1 MKFRVAEAKTKDV
14 GRGIARVDPDYM
26 DQLNVTVGDIV
37 AITGKR
43 KTYAKAMP
51 SFPDE
56 RGKGTIQ
63 IDGITRSNAN
73 IGLNEEVEVKRAD
86 IKSANM
92 AVLQPVEQFIQKEID
107 SRLLEGLPVCK
118 DDRIRLSIFGGRFDF
133 VVIDVNPKAG
143 IITKKTIIK
152 IHGKGVKDKE
162 AKRGFVSYE
171 DVGGLKN
178 QVQKIREM
186 IELPLK
192 YPELFE
198 RVGIDPPKGVLL
210 YGPPGTGKTLIA
222 KAVAYETDAHFTFVS
237 GPEIMGK
244 FYGESEARL
253 REIFADAER
262 NAPAI
267 VFIDEIDGIAPKREE
282 MGGEKQVE
290 RRVVA
295 QLLALMDG
303 LQQRGQ
309 VIVIAAT
316 NMQNLLDP
324 ALRRPGRFDREI
336 EIPIPDRE
344 GRREILEI
352 HIRGMPLSED
362 VDLEEIANTTHGYV
376 GADLAAL
383 CREAAMYALR
393 KVLPSVDFSK
403 DYIPYELLSG
413 LMVAKEDFTTAFME
427 IEPSALREVYVE
439 VPDVRWD
446 DVGGLEDVK
455 QAITEAVELPLK
467 RPDIFKYAD
476 VKPPKGILLH
486 GAPGTGKTLIAKAVA
501 HETQSNFISVKG
513 PQLLS
518 KYVGESERGLREIF
532 KKARAATPC
541 ILFFDE
547 IDSIAPIRG
556 HGSDSG
562 VTERVISQMLTEMD
576 GLEELKGVV
585 VLAAT
590 NRIDIVDPALL
601 RPGRFDRIFELPM
614 PDEQAR
620 HKIFKVHTKKK
631 PISKDVRLEELAKM
645 AEGFSGADIEAV
657 CNRAAMLAI
666 REFEG
671 DQGNQEEHKDI
682 SSFKINNIHLK
693 LAIEEVGK

>member
-1 MKFRVAEAKTKDV
+1 MRFRVAEAKTKDV
-14 GRGIARVDPDYM
+14 GRGIARFDPDYM
-26 DQLNVTVGDIV
+26 NELNVTIGDIV
-37 AITGKR
+37 EISGKR
-43 KTYAKAMP
+43 KTYAKVMP
-51 SFPDE
+51 SFPED
-56 RGKGTIQ
+56 RGHEALQ
-63 IDGITRSNAN
+63 IDGIMRSNAN
-73 IGLNEEVEVKRAD
+73 IGLNEEVEVKKAD
-86 IKSANM
+86 IKGANM
-92 AVLQPVEQFIQKEID
+92 VVLQPLEQFIQKEID
-107 SRLLEGLPVCK
+107 GRLLEGMPVCK
-118 DDRIRLSIFGGRFDF
+118 DDRIRLSMIGGGRFDF
-133 VVIDVNPKAG
+133 MVIDVNPEVG

-162 AKRGFVSYE
+162 GKRGFVSYE
-171 DVGGLKN
+171 DVGGLRN

-222 KAVAYETDAHFTFVS
+222 KAVAHETDAHFSFVT
-237 GPEIMGK
+237 GPEIVGK

-262 NAPAI
+262 NAPSI
-267 VFIDEIDGIAPKREE
+267 IFIDEIDSIAPKREE

-290 RRVVA
+290 RRIVA
-295 QLLALMDG
+295 QLLSLMDG
-303 LQQRGQ
+303 LKQRGR

-316 NMQNLLDP
+316 NMPNLLDP

-336 EIPIPDRE
+336 EVLIPDRE

-352 HIRGMPLSED
+352 HTRGMPLSED
-362 VDLEEIANTTHGYV
+362 VKLEEIANITHGYV

-383 CREAAMYALR
+383 CREAAMHALR
-393 KVLPSVDFSK
+393 KVLPQIDVSK
-403 DYIPYELLSG
+403 DYIPYEVLSE
-413 LMVAKEDFTTAFME
+413 LTVRKEDFTNAFME
-427 IEPSALREVYVE
+427 IEPSALREVFVE
-439 VPDVRWD
+439 IPDVRWD
-446 DVGGLEDVK
+446 DIGGLEDVK
-455 QAITEAVELPLK
+455 QVIIEAVELPLR
-467 RPDIFKYAD
+467 RPDMFIYAD

-501 HETQSNFISVKG
+501 NETQSNFISVKG

-518 KYVGESERGLREIF
+518 KYVGESERGIREIF
-532 KKARAATPC
+532 RKARAATPC

-601 RPGRFDRIFELPM
+601 RPGRFDITIELPK
-614 PDEQAR
+614 PDKRAR
-620 HKIFKVHTKKK
+620 YEIFKVHTKKK
-631 PISKDVRLEELAKM
+631 PISRDISLEELAKM
-645 AEGFSGADIEAV
+645 TEGFTGADIEAV

-666 REFEG
+666 RAFDEKK
-671 DQGNQEEHKDI
+671 NDI
-682 SSFKINNIHLK
+682 SSFEIRDEQFKR
-693 LAIEEVGK
+693 AIEEVGE

>member
-1 MKFRVAEAKTKDV
+1 MKLRISEAKTRDV
-14 GRGIARVDPDYM
+14 GRGIARIDPDYM
-26 DQLNVTVGDIV
+26 EQLKVTVGDIV
-37 AITGKR
+37 EITGKR
-43 KTYAKAMP
+43 KAYAKVMP
-51 SFPDE
+51 SSPED

-63 IDGITRSNAN
+63 IDGIMRSNAN
-73 IGLNEEVEVKRAD
+73 IGLNEEVEVKGAD
-86 IKSANM
+86 IKGANM
-92 AVLQPVEQFIQKEID
+92 VILQPVGQFIQREID
-107 SRLLEGLPVCK
+107 GRLLEGMPVCK
-118 DDRIRLSIFGGRFDF
+118 DDRIRPNVFGGRFDF
-133 VVIDVNPKAG
+133 IVIDVNPEVG

-152 IHGKGVKDKE
+152 IQGKEIKDKE
-162 AKRGFVSYE
+162 GKRGFVSYE
-171 DVGGLKN
+171 DVGGLRN

-198 RVGIDPPKGVLL
+198 RAGIDPPKGVLL

-222 KAVAYETDAHFTFVS
+222 KAVANETDAHFSFVT
-237 GPEIMGK
+237 GPEIVGK

-262 NAPAI
+262 NAPSI
-267 VFIDEIDGIAPKREE
+267 IFLDEIDAIAPKREE

-290 RRVVA
+290 RRIVA
-295 QLLALMDG
+295 QLLSLMDG
-303 LQQRGQ
+303 LKQRGQ

-316 NMQNLLDP
+316 NMPNLLDP

-336 EIPIPDRE
+336 EVPIPDRA
-344 GRREILEI
+344 GREEILDI
-352 HIRGMPLSED
+352 YTRGMPLSAD
-362 VDLEEIANTTHGYV
+362 VNLDEIANITHGYV
-376 GADLAAL
+376 GADIAAL
-383 CREAAMYALR
+383 CREGAMHALR
-393 KVLPSVDFSK
+393 KVLPNIDFSK
-403 DYIPYELLSG
+403 DYIPYEVLSE
-413 LMVAKEDFTTAFME
+413 LMVEKEDFTNAFME
-427 IEPSALREVYVE
+427 IEPSALREVFVE
-439 VPDVRWD
+439 IPDVRWE

-455 QAITEAVELPLK
+455 QAIIEAVELPLN

-486 GAPGTGKTLIAKAVA
+486 GSPGTGKTLIAKAVA
-501 HETQSNFISVKG
+501 NETQSNFISVKG
-513 PQLLS
+513 PQLIS
-518 KYVGESERGLREIF
+518 KYVGESERGIREIF
-532 KKARAATPC
+532 RKARAATPC

-601 RPGRFDRIFELPM
+601 RPGRFDLVIELPM
-614 PDEQAR
+614 PDERAR
-620 HKIFKVHTKKK
+620 CEIFKVHTKKK
-631 PISKDVRLEELAKM
+631 PITKGIILEELARM
-645 AEGFSGADIEAV
+645 TEGFTGADIEAV

-666 REFEG
+666 REFDEKQNDIFSFEIRDEDFKRAVEG
-671 DQGNQEEHKDI
+671 VMK
-682 SSFKINNIHLK
+682 
-693 LAIEEVGK
+693 

>member
-1 MKFRVAEAKTKDV
+1 MKLRVSEAKTKDV
-14 GRGIARVDPDYM
+14 GRGIARVDPDCM
-26 DQLNVTVGDIV
+26 EKLTVTVGDFV
-37 AITGKR
+37 EITGKR
-43 KTYAKAMP
+43 KTYAKVMP
-51 SFPDE
+51 SFPED
-56 RGKGTIQ
+56 RGKGALQ

-73 IGLNEEVEVKRAD
+73 IGLNEEVEVTRAD
-86 IKSANM
+86 IKGANM
-92 AVLQPVEQFIQKEID
+92 VVLQPVEQFIQKEID
-107 SRLLEGLPVCK
+107 GRLLEGMPVCR
-118 DDRIRLSIFGGRFDF
+118 DDRIRLSIFGSRFDF
-133 VVIDVNPKAG
+133 MVIDVNPDVG
-143 IITKKTIIK
+143 IITEKTIIK
-152 IHGKGVKDKE
+152 IHGKEIKDKE
-162 AKRGFVSYE
+162 AKRGFLSYE
-171 DVGGLKN
+171 DIGGLRA

-222 KAVAYETDAHFTFVS
+222 KAVAHETDAYFSYVT
-237 GPEIMGK
+237 GPEVVGK

-262 NAPAI
+262 KAPSI
-267 VFIDEIDGIAPKREE
+267 IFIDEIDAIAPKREE

-290 RRVVA
+290 RRIVA
-295 QLLALMDG
+295 QLLSLMDG
-303 LQQRGQ
+303 LKQRGQ

-316 NMQNLLDP
+316 NMPNLLDP

-336 EIPIPDRE
+336 DVPIPDRE

-352 HIRGMPLSED
+352 HTRGMPLIENVNLD
-362 VDLEEIANTTHGYV
+362 EIANITHGYV

-383 CREAAMYALR
+383 CREAAMHALR
-393 KVLPSVDFSK
+393 KVLPHIDFSK
-403 DYIPYELLSG
+403 DYIPYEVLSE
-413 LMVAKEDFTTAFME
+413 LRVDKEDFSNAFLE
-427 IEPSALREVYVE
+427 IEPSALREVFVE
-439 VPDVRWD
+439 IPDVRWD
-446 DVGGLEDVK
+446 DVGGLEEVK
-455 QAITEAVELPLK
+455 QAILEAVELPLS
-467 RPDIFKYAD
+467 RSDIFKYAD
-476 VKPPKGILLH
+476 MKPPKGLLLH

-501 HETQSNFISVKG
+501 NETESNFISVKG

-518 KYVGESERGLREIF
+518 KYVGESERGIREIF
-532 KKARAATPC
+532 RKARAATPC

-601 RPGRFDRIFELPM
+601 RPGRFDLIIELPI
-614 PDEQAR
+614 PHER
-620 HKIFKVHTKKK
+620 TRYEIFKVHTKKK
-631 PISKDVRLEELAKM
+631 PISKDIRLEELAKM
-645 AEGFSGADIEAV
+645 TEGFTGADVEAV

-666 REFEG
+666 RAFDKEYT
-671 DQGNQEEHKDI
+671 DI
-682 SSFKINNIHLK
+682 SSFEINYEHFK
-693 LAIEEVGK
+693 RAIEEVKKRI

>member
-1 MKFRVAEAKTKDV
+1 MKLRVSEAKTKDV
-14 GRGIARVDPDYM
+14 GRGIARVDPDQM
-26 DQLNVTVGDIV
+26 EQLKVTVGDFVEI
-37 AITGKR
+37 AGKR

-51 SFPDE
+51 SFPED

-63 IDGITRSNAN
+63 IDGITRSNASV
-73 IGLNEEVEVKRAD
+73 GLNEEVEVKMAD

-92 AVLQPVEQFIQKEID
+92 VVLQPTEQFIQKEID

-118 DDRIRLSIFGGRFDF
+118 DDRIRLSIFGSRFDF
-133 VVIDVNPKAG
+133 VVIEVNPKVG

-210 YGPPGTGKTLIA
+210 YGAPGTGKTLIA
-222 KAVAYETDAHFTFVS
+222 KAVAYETVAHFTFVS

-267 VFIDEIDGIAPKREE
+267 IFIDEIDGIAPKREE
-282 MGGEKQVE
+282 LGGEKQVE

-295 QLLALMDG
+295 QLLSLMDG
-303 LQQRGQ
+303 LKQRGQ

-316 NMQNLLDP
+316 NMPNLLDP

-336 EIPIPDRE
+336 EISIPDRE
-344 GRREILEI
+344 GRREVLEI
-352 HIRGMPLSED
+352 HMRGMPLSED
-362 VDLEEIANTTHGYV
+362 VNLEEIANITHGYV

-383 CREAAMYALR
+383 CREAAMHALR
-393 KVLPSVDFSK
+393 KVLPSIDFSK
-403 DYIPYELLSG
+403 DYIPYELLSE
-413 LMVAKEDFTTAFME
+413 LMVEKEDFSNAFME
-427 IEPSALREVYVE
+427 IAPSALREVYVE

-455 QAITEAVELPLK
+455 QAIIEAVELPLR
-467 RPDIFKYAD
+467 RPDMFKYAD

-486 GAPGTGKTLIAKAVA
+486 GAPGTGKTLIAKAA
-501 HETQSNFISVKG
+501 ANETQSNFISVKG
-513 PQLLS
+513 PQLMS

-532 KKARAATPC
+532 RKARAATPC

-576 GLEELKGVV
+576 GMEELKGVV

-601 RPGRFDRIFELPM
+601 RPGRFDITLELPV
-614 PDEQAR
+614 PDERAR
-620 HKIFKVHTKKK
+620 YEIFKVHTKKK
-631 PISKDVRLEELAKM
+631 PLSKDIRLDELAKM
-645 AEGFSGADIEAV
+645 TEGFSGAEIEAV

-666 REFEG
+666 REFES
-671 DQGNQEEHKDI
+671 DNKDI
-682 SSFKINNIHLK
+682 SLLKIKDKYLK
-693 LAIEEVGK
+693 RAIEEIMK

>member
-14 GRGIARVDPDYM
+14 GRGIARVDPEYM
-26 DQLNVTVGDIV
+26 EQLNVTVGDFV
-37 AITGKR
+37 KITGNR
-43 KTYAKAMP
+43 DTYAKAMP
-51 SFPDE
+51 SFPED

-63 IDGITRSNAN
+63 IDGITRSNASV
-73 IGLNEEVEVKRAD
+73 GLNEEVEVKRAD

-92 AVLQPVEQFIQKEID
+92 VVLQPTGQFIQKEID

-118 DDRIRLSIFGGRFDF
+118 DDRIRLSIFGSRFDF
-133 VVIDVNPKAG
+133 VVIEVNPKVG

-162 AKRGFVSYE
+162 SKRGFVSYE
-171 DVGGLKN
+171 DVGGLRN

-222 KAVAYETDAHFTFVS
+222 KAVAYETVAHFTFVS

-267 VFIDEIDGIAPKREE
+267 IFIDEIDGIAPKREE

-295 QLLALMDG
+295 QLLSLMDG
-303 LQQRGQ
+303 LKQRGQ

-316 NMQNLLDP
+316 NMPNLLDP

-336 EIPIPDRE
+336 EIGIPDRE
-344 GRREILEI
+344 GRREVLEI
-352 HIRGMPLSED
+352 HTRGMPLPED
-362 VDLEEIANTTHGYV
+362 VNLEEIANITHGYV

-383 CREAAMYALR
+383 CREAAMHALR
-393 KVLPSVDFSK
+393 KVLPSIDFSK
-403 DYIPYELLSG
+403 DYIPYELLSE
-413 LMVAKEDFTTAFME
+413 LMVEKEDFSNAFME
-427 IEPSALREVYVE
+427 IAPSALREVYVE

-455 QAITEAVELPLK
+455 QAIIEAVELPLR
-467 RPDIFKYAD
+467 RPDMFKYAD
-476 VKPPKGILLH
+476 VQPPKGILLH
-486 GAPGTGKTLIAKAVA
+486 GAPGTGKTLIAKAA
-501 HETQSNFISVKG
+501 ANETQSNFISVKG
-513 PQLLS
+513 PQLMS

-532 KKARAATPC
+532 RKARAATPC

-576 GLEELKGVV
+576 GMEELKGVV

-601 RPGRFDRIFELPM
+601 RPGRFDIILELPL
-614 PDEQAR
+614 PEEQAR
-620 HKIFKVHTKKK
+620 YEIFKVHTKKK
-631 PISKDVRLEELAKM
+631 PLSMDIRLEELAKM
-645 AEGFSGADIEAV
+645 TDGFSGAEIEAV

-666 REFEG
+666 REFEKE
-671 DQGNQEEHKDI
+671 DKSLALFVIQDEH
-682 SSFKINNIHLK
+682 FKH
-693 LAIEEVGK
+693 AIEEVGK

>member
-14 GRGIARVDPDYM
+14 GRGIARVDPEYM
-26 DQLNVTVGDIV
+26 EQLNVTVGDFV
-37 AITGKR
+37 KITGNR
-43 KTYAKAMP
+43 DAYAKAMP
-51 SFPDE
+51 SFPED

-63 IDGITRSNAN
+63 IDGITRSNASV
-73 IGLNEEVEVKRAD
+73 GLNEEVEVKMAD

-92 AVLQPVEQFIQKEID
+92 VVLQPTEQFIQKEID

-118 DDRIRLSIFGGRFDF
+118 DDRIRLSIFGSRFDF
-133 VVIDVNPKAG
+133 VVIEVNPKVG

-162 AKRGFVSYE
+162 SKRGFVSYE
-171 DVGGLKN
+171 DVGGLRN

-186 IELPLK
+186 IELPLR

-222 KAVAYETDAHFTFVS
+222 KAVAYETVAHFTFVS

-267 VFIDEIDGIAPKREE
+267 IFIDEIDGIAPKREE

-303 LQQRGQ
+303 LKQRGQ

-316 NMQNLLDP
+316 NMPNLLDP

-336 EIPIPDRE
+336 EIGIPDRA
-344 GRREILEI
+344 GRREVLEI
-352 HIRGMPLSED
+352 HTRGMPLPED
-362 VDLEEIANTTHGYV
+362 VNLEEIANITHGYV

-383 CREAAMYALR
+383 CREAAMHALR
-393 KVLPSVDFSK
+393 KVLPSIDFSK
-403 DYIPYELLSG
+403 DYIPYELLSE
-413 LMVAKEDFTTAFME
+413 LMVEKEDFSNAFME
-427 IEPSALREVYVE
+427 IAPSALREVYVE

-455 QAITEAVELPLK
+455 QAIIEAVELPLR
-467 RPDIFKYAD
+467 RPDMFKYAD
-476 VKPPKGILLH
+476 VQPPKGILLH
-486 GAPGTGKTLIAKAVA
+486 GAPGTGKTLIAKAA
-501 HETQSNFISVKG
+501 ANETQSNFISVKG
-513 PQLLS
+513 PQLMS

-532 KKARAATPC
+532 RKARAATPC

-576 GLEELKGVV
+576 GMEELKGVV

-601 RPGRFDRIFELPM
+601 RPGRFDIILELPL
-614 PDEQAR
+614 PEEQAR
-620 HKIFKVHTKKK
+620 YEIFKVHTKKK
-631 PISKDVRLEELAKM
+631 PLSKDIRLEELAKM
-645 AEGFSGADIEAV
+645 TDGFSGAEIEAV

-666 REFEG
+666 RAFEKE
-671 DQGNQEEHKDI
+671 DKSLALFVIQDEH
-682 SSFKINNIHLK
+682 FKH
-693 LAIEEVGK
+693 AIEEVGK

>member
-1 MKFRVAEAKTKDV
+1 MKLRVSEGKTKDV
-14 GRGIARVDPDYM
+14 GRGIARIDPDYM
-26 DQLNVTVGDIV
+26 EKLTVTVGDIV
-37 AITGKR
+37 EIVGGR
-43 KTYAKAMP
+43 RTYAKVMP
-51 SFPDE
+51 SFPED

-63 IDGITRSNAN
+63 IDGIIRNNAV

-86 IKSANM
+86 IKGANM
-92 AVLQPVEQFIQKEID
+92 VVLQPLEQFIQKEID
-107 SRLLEGLPVCK
+107 GRLLEGMPVCK
-118 DDRIRLSIFGGRFDF
+118 DDRIRLNIFGGRFDF
-133 VVIDVNPKAG
+133 TVIDVNPEVG

-152 IHGKGVKDKE
+152 IHGKGLKDKE
-162 AKRGFVSYE
+162 GKRGFVSYE
-171 DVGGLKN
+171 DIGGLKN

-198 RVGIDPPKGVLL
+198 RAGIDPPKGVLL

-222 KAVAYETDAHFTFVS
+222 KAVAHETDAHFTFVT
-237 GPEIMGK
+237 GPEIVGK

-253 REIFADAER
+253 REIFADAEK

-267 VFIDEIDGIAPKREE
+267 IFLDEIDAIAPKREE

-290 RRVVA
+290 RRIVA
-295 QLLALMDG
+295 QLLSLMDG
-303 LQQRGQ
+303 LKQRGQ

-316 NMQNLLDP
+316 NVPNLLDP

-336 EIPIPDRE
+336 EIPIPDRD

-352 HIRGMPLSED
+352 HTRGMPLSGD
-362 VDLEEIANTTHGYV
+362 VNLDEMANITHGYV

-383 CREAAMYALR
+383 CREAAMHALR
-393 KVLPSVDFSK
+393 KVLPHIDFSK
-403 DYIPYELLSG
+403 DYIPYEVLSE
-413 LMVAKEDFTTAFME
+413 LRVEREDFTNAFME

-439 VPDVRWD
+439 VPDVGWE

-455 QAITEAVELPLK
+455 QTIIEAVELPLN
-467 RPDIFKYAD
+467 RPAIFKYAD

-501 HETQSNFISVKG
+501 NEMQSNFISVKG
-513 PQLLS
+513 PQLIS
-518 KYVGESERGLREIF
+518 KYVGESERGIREIF
-532 KKARAATPC
+532 RKARAATPC

-547 IDSIAPIRG
+547 IDSIAPVRG

-601 RPGRFDRIFELPM
+601 RPGRFDLIIELPM
-614 PDEQAR
+614 PDERAR
-620 HKIFKVHTKKK
+620 YEIFKVHTKKK
-631 PISKDVRLEELAKM
+631 PISKDIRLEELAKM
-645 AEGFSGADIEAV
+645 TEGFAGADIEAV

-666 REFEG
+666 RAFEEKK
-671 DQGNQEEHKDI
+671 NDI
-682 SSFKINNIHLK
+682 SSFEIYYEHFKQV
-693 LAIEEVGK
+693 IEEIGRKY